1 MKDRFRILR
10 AEIHEELSNSERLD
24 QELNQLLSGI
34 SGEPTFI
41 FVRAT
46 GSILHDFYCGAEK
59 IFQRIALEVDGEL
72 PKGEDWHTELLKRMT
87 IAIPTLREA
96 VITKDLA
103 EELDEFLRFRH
114 LFRNI
119 YGFELRWARC
129 KELAERLP
137 VVLQKLTS
145 QLHKFFQFLE
155 SLPDE

>member
-10 AEIHEELSNSERLD
+10 AEINEELGNLERLNH
-24 QELNQLLSGI
+24 EVNQLLSGI
-34 SGEPTFI
+34 SGEPTFVS
-41 FVRAT
+41 VRAT

-59 IFQRIALEVDGEL
+59 IFQKIALEVDGEL

-96 VITKDLA
+96 VISKDLA

-129 KELAERLP
+129 KELTKRLS

-145 QLHKFFQFLE
+145 QLHEFFQFLD
-155 SLPDE
+155 SLADE